1 MADAAAPVYL
11 LQGDDPSLLSEELRR
26 LIVTLVGGDDQ
37 ALAVEDIGGDDLD
50 VGAVLDA
57 CLTPPFFTDRRVIVV
72 RDVGRFGDDAIA
84 RLSDYLTQ
92 PLETSHLVLVA
103 GGGRTSQKLANAVKK
118 AGAVVSASTP
128 TGRARTA
135 WLAER
140 LRDAP
145 IDLDRAAADLVG
157 EHLGEDLGRLSSLL
171 GALTSAYG
179 DGARLSVDDVAPF
192 LGEAGGVA
200 PWDLTD
206 AIDRGDIPV
215 ALDALHR
222 MLAAGGRHPLVVMA
236 TLQRHFTSMLK
247 LDGAGVTSE
256 KEAAGVLGLRGS
268 TFPAKKAMSQARR
281 LGWAGISEAVQ
292 LLAEADLD
300 LRGARA
306 WPDTLVVDVLV
317 ARLCRLSRRPTRRT

>member
-206 AIDRGDIPV
+206 AIDRGDTPV